1 MEINYDELIKQGL
14 KEYFEREFSALPPDD
29 EIDVT
34 FSAEYLKRKEEIIE
48 ENFCNL

>member
-14 KEYFEREFSALPPDD
+14 KEYFELEFASVPPND

-34 FSAEYLKRKEEIIE
+34 FSQEHLKCMEELIE
-48 ENFCNL
+48 SFSDS